1 MDIIPLT
8 PSLTCNSIPSCGEL
22 NKSSR
27 VLHGL
32 SNQQMGN
39 KLQRGYLNPGPP
51 TKLGS
56 DTILNDKLSQKLK
69 LVRFGF
75 NMNIMPLTK
84 TIVCK
89 KNIFLC
95 L

>member
-8 PSLTCNSIPSCGEL
+8 LSLTCNSIPSRGEL
-22 NKSSR
+22 NKSNR

-39 KLQRGYLNPGPP
+39 KLQRGDSNPGPHA
-51 TKLGS
+51 KLGS
-56 DTILNDKLSQKLK
+56 NTILNDKLSQKLK
-69 LVRFGF
+69 LIRFGF
-75 NMNIMPLTK
+75 NMNIMPFN
-84 TIVCK
+84 
-89 KNIFLC
+89 KNYC